1 MASSS
6 SSQAAAVA
14 PEAAGTPGALVYL
27 KLVTVTLLWGGTF
40 IAGRIVSAEV
50 PPMLA
55 ATLRFVV
62 AGVLL
67 LLMAWRME
75 GGLPRLR
82 PRQMLATLGLG
93 ASGIFLY
100 NLCFFSALS
109 HIPAGRTALIV
120 ALNPIVT
127 TLILAVFF
135 RERTSVA
142 KWGAIALAFTG
153 AAVIITRGDLAGT
166 LHDVSR
172 SVGAG
177 ELYMFLAIIA
187 WAVYTI
193 LGKHALKGLSPLAA
207 TTYAVLW
214 GVLMLGVGAVTEL
227 DRVADF
233 AFSPQTWLSIVYLG
247 ALGSAVGFVWY
258 YEGVKAI
265 GPSRASV
272 FNNLVPVFGVCL
284 AYVILGES
292 ILLSMVLGAAM
303 VIGGVTLANR
313 VR

>member
-1 MASSS
+1 
-6 SSQAAAVA
+6 
-14 PEAAGTPGALVYL
+14 
-27 KLVTVTLLWGGTF
+27 
-40 IAGRIVSAEV
+40 
-50 PPMLA
+50 
-55 ATLRFVV
+55 
-62 AGVLL
+62 
-67 LLMAWRME
+67 
-75 GGLPRLR
+75 
-82 PRQMLATLGLG
+82 TLGLG

-227 DRVADF
+227 DRVSDF
-233 AFSPQTWLSIVYLG
+233 AFTPQTWLSIVYLG

-272 FNNLVPVFGVCL
+272 FNNLVPVFGV
-284 AYVILGES
+284 
-292 ILLSMVLGAAM
+292 
-303 VIGGVTLANR
+303 
-313 VR
+313 

>member
-1 MASSS
+1 M
-6 SSQAAAVA
+6 A

-187 WAVYTI
+187 WAAYTI

-214 GVLMLGVGAVTEL
+214 GVLMLGAGALTEL
-227 DRVADF
+227 DQVSDF
-233 AFSPQTWLSIVYLG
+233 AFTPQTWLSIVYLG

-292 ILLSMVLGAAM
+292 ILLSMVFGAAM